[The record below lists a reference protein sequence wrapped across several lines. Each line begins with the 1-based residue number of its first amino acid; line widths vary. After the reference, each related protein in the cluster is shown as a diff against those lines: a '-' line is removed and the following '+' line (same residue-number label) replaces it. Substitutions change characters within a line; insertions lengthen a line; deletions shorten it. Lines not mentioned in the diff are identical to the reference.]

1 MQKITT
7 YLLVV
12 LLTLSGVVKAQDEPK
27 ISDST
32 QQLFFVAVSYGG
44 QLPGADLAS
53 RFGMNSY
60 IGPQFGFKTN
70 KNITFGLEW
79 YFFFSKNVSE
89 ADEIFKG
96 LYNSQGYF
104 LNENGEPSFVSVFER
119 GHIITGTVGKIFP
132 LGKNYDSGLQ
142 VKFGAGFMRHKI
154 RIDNEF
160 DQTPQISGEYKK
172 LYDRLTSGLVLS
184 QFVGYTHFGP
194 TNIFNYYVGFEIFEG
209 FTKGRRDWQADLYRP
224 YTENRFE
231 LLYGVKLGWM
241 IPFRRRLVADYYVF

>member
-1 MQKITT
+1 MQKIST
-7 YLLVV
+7 YLL
-12 LLTLSGVVKAQDEPK
+12 LTSLAFTNLVRAQEDSK
-27 ISDST
+27 VSDST

-44 QLPGADLAS
+44 QLPGADLAP

-60 IGPQFGFKTN
+60 LGPQFGFKTN

-79 YFFFSKNVSE
+79 HYFFSKNVKE
-89 ADEIFKG
+89 ADEIYKE
-96 LYNSQGYF
+96 LYNSQGFF
-104 LNENGEPSFVSVFER
+104 LDKGGEPSLVAVFER
-119 GHIITGTVGKIFP
+119 GHIISGTVGKIFP

-142 VKFGAGFMRHKI
+142 LKFGAGFMRHRI

-160 DQTPQISGEYKK
+160 GETPQISGEYMK
-172 LYDRLTSGLVLS
+172 LYDRLTSGLVFS

-194 TNIFNYYVGFEIFEG
+194 TRVFNYYIGFEIFEG

-231 LLYGVKLGWM
+231 LLYGVKFGWM